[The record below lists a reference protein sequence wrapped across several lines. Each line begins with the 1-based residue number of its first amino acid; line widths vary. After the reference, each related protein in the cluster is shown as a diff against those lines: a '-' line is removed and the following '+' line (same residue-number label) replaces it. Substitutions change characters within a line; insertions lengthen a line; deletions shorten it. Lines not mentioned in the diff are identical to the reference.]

1 MERDEQLISHLKKQG
16 VDDKMVMGHPA
27 GLLVL
32 FFTEMWERFSYYGMR
47 ALLTLFLVS
56 TLAEGGWEW
65 TRQEAMNLYGWYT
78 GFVYLTPILGGIIAD
93 KLTGYRKAI
102 LIGALMMTLGH
113 ASMALEI
120 FDKNFFFIGLGLM
133 ILGNGM
139 FKPNISTMVGQLY
152 PDNSSKKDAGYTIF
166 YMGINAGAFLG
177 MMLCGYIGEKV
188 GWHYGF
194 GLAGVF
200 MFFGMLQFYFA
211 RTYFGRIGLDPKML
225 AVQGEVVD
233 EIDTIGA
240 KDEQNNQVE
249 GVDDTDPKV
258 IRDRLIVIGVLIFFS
273 IFFWLSFEQAG
284 GSMNIFALDY
294 TQRVLDGNAAVIFK
308 WVDAALTLFPL
319 IIVTAVLFGLGK
331 QLFKRYPATIIATGI
346 SFVII
351 WYLGL
356 WKIIREFTALET
368 EVVASWFQ
376 ILNSFFIITLAAAF
390 SKIWEKVWNPSGPV
404 KFAMGL
410 FLLGIGFV
418 VLAYGSKD
426 IPQGAQTASVSM
438 IWLIAAY
445 FFHTTGEL
453 CLSPVGLSYVSKLSP
468 KKLVG
473 LIFGLW
479 FASSA
484 IANIIGSRIGG
495 LIDHISETYSMS
507 HFFGLFAALP
517 WTAALILLLLTPL
530 LKKMMHGIR

>member
-1 MERDEQLISHLKKQG
+1 MERDQQLISHLKKQG

-65 TRQEAMNLYGWYT
+65 TRQETMNLYGWYT

-211 RTYFGRIGLDPKML
+211 RTYFGRIGLDPKLL
-225 AVQGEVVD
+225 AVQGEVQDEIEEIGGNKEVKEGEVD
-233 EIDTIGA
+233 E
-240 KDEQNNQVE
+240 EN
-249 GVDDTDPKV
+249 PKV
-258 IRDRLIVIGVLIFFS
+258 IRDRLIVVGVLIFFS

-294 TQRVLDGNAAVIFK
+294 TQRVLEGNAAVVFK

-319 IIVTAVLFGLGK
+319 IIVTAVLFGLAK
-331 QLFKRYPATIIATGI
+331 KLFKRYPATIIATSI

-376 ILNSFFIITLAAAF
+376 ILNSFFIITLAAVF

-426 IPQGAQTASVSM
+426 IPQGAATASVSM

-495 LIDHISETYSMS
+495 LIDHISETYSMA

-517 WTAALILLLLTPL
+517 WAAALILLLLTPL
-530 LKKMMHGIR
+530 LEKLMHGIR